1 MSVQGQQPAVR
12 DENKESSS
20 TPDIG
25 ASENDKAPEPDAV
38 ISNSTVKPA
47 IVTRKTSESVITR
60 QGLHEKLRAYEARR
74 RLASASKFDSSSL
87 YWKSFR
93 DLLGA
98 SVQETGRAQRL
109 VLGTSRAHQLYAD
122 AMQAMYEDVFLDEK
136 GNVILRA
143 KQQKRLQTTRKK
155 PAKKGSDPKKDS
167 ILTGIREAQHVM
179 AERFGE
185 NAKNMDEEIAEE
197 IGDLL
202 EELKKLFSS
211 MENLGNAILTE
222 LEKTEHEVVEAWGKL
237 TRKEPR
243 DAESKLS
250 DSYCSLFPFR
260 YLLFDGFE
268 VV

>member
-1 MSVQGQQPAVR
+1 MSDQGQQPAVI
-12 DENKESSS
+12 DETKELSS
-20 TPDIG
+20 TPDSG
-25 ASENDKAPEPDAV
+25 APENDKAPEPDTAT
-38 ISNSTVKPA
+38 SNSTAKSS
-47 IVTRKTSESVITR
+47 IVTRKTSESAITR
-60 QGLHEKLRAYEARR
+60 QGLHERLRAYEARR
-74 RLASASKFDSSSL
+74 RLASTSQFDSSSL

-93 DLLGA
+93 DLLWA

-143 KQQKRLQTTRKK
+143 KQQKRLLTTRKK
-155 PAKKGSDPKKDS
+155 PAKKGSDPARKS

-185 NAKNMDEEIAEE
+185 NAQNMDVEIGEE
-197 IGDLL
+197 IGVMF

-211 MENLGNAILTE
+211 METLGEAILTE

-237 TRKEPR
+237 
-243 DAESKLS
+243 S
-250 DSYCSLFPFR
+250 
-260 YLLFDGFE
+260 
-268 VV
+268 